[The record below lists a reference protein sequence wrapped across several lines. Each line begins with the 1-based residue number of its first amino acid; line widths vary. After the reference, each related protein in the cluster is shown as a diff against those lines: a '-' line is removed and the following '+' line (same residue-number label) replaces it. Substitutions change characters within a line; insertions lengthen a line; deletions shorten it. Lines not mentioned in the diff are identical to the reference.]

1 MSAPSSSRDTE
12 SNGANKS
19 SQDTVMENSRQRNEA
34 VARGRMRGGGGDG
47 GGGGGRITPEGG
59 YSTLIFKSQPT
70 TRRHTAVAS
79 GVSSGTNR
87 TAQHLRVHHETQ
99 RVRHTRGDTG
109 GADARAG
116 AGTPTSWLGAAAA
129 AILTSA
135 SSPQPGRRRNRAVT
149 MATNNNNGKIK
160 IKPGGRNSPAL
171 ANEHPLNHHRHNY
184 QENYGDQDQ
193 DDRGSSS
200 SDQTRTLRVS
210 CAPIFRWNVR
220 TAMLAVCKW
229 VASDLRRAF
238 K

>member
-1 MSAPSSSRDTE
+1 MIR
-12 SNGANKS
+12 
-19 SQDTVMENSRQRNEA
+19 
-34 VARGRMRGGGGDG
+34 
-47 GGGGGRITPEGG
+47 GGGGRITPEGG

-87 TAQHLRVHHETQ
+87 TSQHLRVHQETQ
-99 RVRHTRGDTG
+99 RVRRTR
-109 GADARAG
+109 GADAGAG

-171 ANEHPLNHHRHNY
+171 ANEHPLHHHRHHY
-184 QENYGDQDQ
+184 QENYGDEDQ

-200 SDQTRTLRVS
+200 SDQTRTLRVRS
-210 CAPIFRWNVR
+210 APIFRWNVQR
-220 TAMLAVCKW
+220 CLLFVNGF
-229 VASDLRRAF
+229 LLI
-238 K
+238 